1 MPATHIQPHPASP
14 PQVPA
19 PSLRPAAI
27 RLAIRGLD
35 PAPFAPLFRM
45 GPADLV
51 ARGIRKVVVPE
62 NPGIMFPCRVSL
74 DYPEAGEEM
83 LLLNHRHLDHP
94 ASPYRAEGPIFV
106 RRGVPAFDAVDQ
118 LPPVIIQRPMAVR
131 AYDEAMMMVEAEIAD
146 KGEIDDLA
154 RQWLRQP
161 GIAHVDVHSMR
172 RGCFFCRI
180 HRG

>member
-1 MPATHIQPHPASP
+1 MPATDPQQHRAQAPVPSP
-14 PQVPA
+14 
-19 PSLRPAAI
+19 RRAAI

-35 PAPFAPLFRM
+35 PAPFAPLF
-45 GPADLV
+45 PLEDAALLL
-51 ARGIRKVVVPE
+51 RGIRRVIVPE
-62 NPGIMFPCRVSL
+62 DPGIMFPCRVSL

-118 LPPVIIQRPMAVR
+118 LPPVIVQRPMAVR
-131 AYDEAMMMVEAEIAD
+131 AYDEAMMMVEAEIAE

-154 RQWLRQP
+154 REWLEQP
-161 GIAHVDVHSMR
+161 GIAHIDVHSMR

-180 HRG
+180 QRG